1 MWYISSFGYSQG
13 DIWFYDSTIWEL
25 PKSVFGIF
33 GIKKLIKIRLGT
45 DVRSNDNEAITLAF
59 VYVITRYVPRC
70 FSYTIFELTR
80 AMLCWNLI
88 PTYSWAKWDKAKVHL
103 CKDLVLSNSLT
114 QQINQLLDMATQEE
128 HSQGGPFLYV
138 FFLPIPIV
146 TWRLKK
152 IWCICPVLCKCRK
165 NYFIDMHF

>member
-88 PTYSWAKWDKAKVHL
+88 YLHTVERNETKQKYIYAR
-103 CKDLVLSNSLT
+103 
-114 QQINQLLDMATQEE
+114 I
-128 HSQGGPFLYV
+128 
-138 FFLPIPIV
+138 
-146 TWRLKK
+146 
-152 IWCICPVLCKCRK
+152 
-165 NYFIDMHF
+165 